1 MYVIGVDGGGTKTLA
16 LAADYKGAVL
26 ARSEIPGSNP
36 NFVGKQASFQA
47 LRTVLQEIRQSMED
61 AEPSHVALCVPG
73 LKRYENE
80 VIEAL
85 GLTPERVSFSAD
97 VTSTFYGAL
106 GKETGIVALAGT
118 GSFVIG
124 TNELGETARAGGWGP
139 VIGDEG
145 SGHRIAVHALRAVG
159 RHYDGIGPATLL
171 TDKILAFYST
181 ATPQELKSAVNLNNI
196 SKLTYLV
203 REAADEGD
211 TAAQIIISEAAQ
223 QLAQMASVV
232 ITRLGMNTAAS
243 ELALT
248 GGLARIGER
257 FTGPFGKR
265 LTELCPE
272 IRQVEPLLSPAGG
285 ALLLAFRACGIPWSD
300 ELLAALKQT
309 I

>member
-1 MYVIGVDGGGTKTLA
+1 
-16 LAADYKGAVL
+16 
-26 ARSEIPGSNP
+26 
-36 NFVGKQASFQA
+36 
-47 LRTVLQEIRQSMED
+47 
-61 AEPSHVALCVPG
+61 
-73 LKRYENE
+73 
-80 VIEAL
+80 
-85 GLTPERVSFSAD
+85 
-97 VTSTFYGAL
+97 
-106 GKETGIVALAGT
+106 
-118 GSFVIG
+118 
-124 TNELGETARAGGWGP
+124 
-139 VIGDEG
+139 
-145 SGHRIAVHALRAVG
+145 
-159 RHYDGIGPATLL
+159 LL